1 MILEKLALVEIGI
14 HVLLQLSS
22 QGFLLMLKKIFNVKS
37 MLDFMKSI
45 QFS

>member
-1 MILEKLALVEIGI
+1 MILEKLALVGIGI
-14 HVLLQLSS
+14 DVLLQLSS
-22 QGFLLMLKKIFNVKS
+22 QGFLLMLKNIFNVKS

>member
-1 MILEKLALVEIGI
+1 MILEKLALVGIGI
-14 HVLLQLSS
+14 DVLLQLSS

-37 MLDFMKSI
+37 MLDFIKLI